1 MKIYPINTINPNS
14 FKGSLPI
21 NGGGGVIVETGRAY
35 AEKMAAKAAAKS
47 AATSSFG
54 IFGWFAA
61 LIAGGS
67 LLAHMHDN
75 YINENLQDDKP
86 LYDDD
91 TFAAREV
98 MYV

>member
-1 MKIYPINTINPNS
+1 MKIYPISSVQPNT

-21 NGGGGVIVETGRAY
+21 NGGGGVIVETGREY
-35 AEKMAAKAAAKS
+35 AEKMAAKAAAKT
-47 AATSSFG
+47 AASSSLS
-54 IFGWFAA
+54 IFGWLAA
-61 LIAGGS
+61 VIAGGA